1 MPTFRYEISLGRKSG
16 AVICGVDE
24 AGRGPLAGPVVACA
38 AILPLEGL
46 STRLLGALD
55 DSKRLTAEVREAVA
69 IKLRAKA
76 IWALGEASVE
86 EIDRFNILRATFMAM
101 RRAFESLPMQPQHAI
116 IDGNMKP
123 GLPCEEST
131 LIEGD
136 HLSYSIAAASI
147 LAKVARDKMMRELA
161 LEHSRYGWER
171 NVGYG
176 TPEHLAAIEAHGLTP
191 HHRVSFK
198 PVYEQLSLID

>member
-69 IKLRAKA
+69 IKLRKKA
-76 IWALGEASVE
+76 IYALGEASVE

-101 RRAFESLPMQPQHAI
+101 RRAFEQLPVQPQHAI

-123 GLPCEEST
+123 GLPCEET
-131 LIEGD
+131 TIIEGD

-147 LAKVARDKMMRELA
+147 LAKVARDKMMREL
-161 LEHSRYGWER
+161 HCDHPIYGWET

-176 TPEHLAAIEAHGLTP
+176 TPEHRAAIEAYGLTP

>member
-1 MPTFRYEISLGRKSG
+1 MPTFRYEIQLGRKSG

-38 AILPLEGL
+38 AILPLAGI

-76 IWALGEASVE
+76 IYALGEASVE

-101 RRAFESLPMQPQHAI
+101 RRAFESLPVQPSQAL

-123 GLPCEEST
+123 GLPCAET
-131 LIEGD
+131 TVVEGD

-191 HHRVSFK
+191 HHRVSFR
-198 PVYEQLSLID
+198 PVYEQLALID

>member
-1 MPTFRYEISLGRKSG
+1 MPTFRHENALGRKEG

-38 AILPLEGL
+38 AILPLAGI

-69 IKLRAKA
+69 TKLRVKA
-76 IWALGEASVE
+76 IYALGQASVE

-101 RRAFESLPMQPQHAI
+101 RRAFEALPLQPTQAI

-123 GLPCEEST
+123 GMPCAETT
-131 LIEGD
+131 LVEGD

-147 LAKVARDKMMRELA
+147 LAKVARDKMMRELH
-161 LEHSRYGWER
+161 LEHPRYGWET

-176 TPEHLAAIEAHGLTP
+176 TAEHRAAIEAYGLTP

>member
-1 MPTFRYEISLGRKSG
+1 MPTFRHEISLGRKSG

-38 AILPLEGL
+38 AILPLAGI

-55 DSKRLTAEVREAVA
+55 DSKRLSAEVREAVA

-76 IWALGEASVE
+76 VYALGEASVE

-101 RRAFESLPMQPQHAI
+101 RRAFEKLPLQPQHAI

-123 GLPCEEST
+123 GLPIAET
-131 LIEGD
+131 TIVEGD